1 MKIKPKTIYNSKYDI
16 RFLGIEKLHPFDSCK
31 YSKTWEQLIAEFGSQ
46 ILKQITIQ
54 PQKPASQKELLTVHS
69 NYYLNLLKSSQY
81 VAQALELPPLA
92 LVPNWIQNQF
102 VLTPMLWAT
111 KGTIIAAEE
120 ALKNGIAINLSGG
133 YHHASQEKGEGFC
146 IYSDIAIAIALLR
159 QYNKIKKGEKIII
172 IDLDAHQGN
181 GLERIF
187 HNDPDILIFDMYN
200 QDIYPQDTWARER
213 INYDLPLH
221 LGTQDKE
228 YLSLLTE
235 NLPSFLNQGSEAKIA
250 FYNAGTDIYELDP
263 LGGLKVSEEGV
274 LERDKFVFQ
283 NLINSNIPLAMVLS
297 GGYTQQ
303 SYQLIANSISYLLHQ
318 CLINS

>member
-54 PQKPASQKELLTVHS
+54 PQKQASQKELLTVHS

-120 ALKNGIAINLSGG
+120 ALKNG
-133 YHHASQEKGEGFC
+133 
-146 IYSDIAIAIALLR
+146 
-159 QYNKIKKGEKIII
+159 
-172 IDLDAHQGN
+172 
-181 GLERIF
+181 
-187 HNDPDILIFDMYN
+187 
-200 QDIYPQDTWARER
+200 
-213 INYDLPLH
+213 
-221 LGTQDKE
+221 
-228 YLSLLTE
+228 
-235 NLPSFLNQGSEAKIA
+235 
-250 FYNAGTDIYELDP
+250 
-263 LGGLKVSEEGV
+263 VV
-274 LERDKFVFQ
+274 LY
-283 NLINSNIPLAMVLS
+283 M
-297 GGYTQQ
+297 
-303 SYQLIANSISYLLHQ
+303 
-318 CLINS
+318 